1 MEQNTGAKRPSPNRL
16 ARTSLFLGIFAI
28 FSWFYPPVQI
38 ILGASAALSAWF
50 SRKEHHFTGAR
61 IAGFVIGI
69 FCILL
74 SFFIFFQYMLV
85 YEVARDPANA
95 DLIRQVYQQ
104 AQELLN
110 RMGTTAQYAVSNRIS
125 GKMPDSIKGCCL
137 AFSILS

>member
-1 MEQNTGAKRPSPNRL
+1 MEQNTGARRPAPNRL

-38 ILGASAALSAWF
+38 VLGSSAALSAWL
-50 SRKEHHFTGAR
+50 SRRERRFTGAG

-85 YEVARDPANA
+85 YNVAQDPANA
-95 DLIRQVYQQ
+95 DLIRQVYHQ
-104 AQELLN
+104 AQEILN
-110 RMGTTAQYAVSNRIS
+110 GMGAAAQ
-125 GKMPDSIKGCCL
+125 
-137 AFSILS
+137 

>member
-1 MEQNTGAKRPSPNRL
+1 MEQNTCAKRPSPNRL

-50 SRKEHHFTGAR
+50 SRKEHHFTGA
-61 IAGFVIGI
+61 GIGI

-95 DLIRQVYQQ
+95 DLIRQVYHQ
-104 AQELLN
+104 AQEILN
-110 RMGTTAQYAVSNRIS
+110 HMGTTAQ
-125 GKMPDSIKGCCL
+125 
-137 AFSILS
+137 

>member
-50 SRKEHHFTGAR
+50 SRKEHRFTGAG

-74 SFFIFFQYMLV
+74 SFFIFSLV
-85 YEVARDPANA
+85 I
-95 DLIRQVYQQ
+95 LIP
-104 AQELLN
+104 L
-110 RMGTTAQYAVSNRIS
+110 TTTV
-125 GKMPDSIKGCCL
+125 PDSGT
-137 AFSILS
+137 SS

>member
-50 SRKEHHFTGAR
+50 SRKEHHFTGAG

-95 DLIRQVYQQ
+95 DLIRQVYHQ
-104 AQELLN
+104 AQEILN
-110 RMGTTAQYAVSNRIS
+110 RMGTSFCENLRFLRRRSRRPPEYPHC
-125 GKMPDSIKGCCL
+125 G
-137 AFSILS
+137 

>member
-50 SRKEHHFTGAR
+50 SRKEHHFTGA
-61 IAGFVIGI
+61 GI

-95 DLIRQVYQQ
+95 DLIRQVYHQ
-104 AQELLN
+104 AQEILN
-110 RMGTTAQYAVSNRIS
+110 RMGTTAQ
-125 GKMPDSIKGCCL
+125 
-137 AFSILS
+137 

>member
-16 ARTSLFLGIFAI
+16 ARTSLFL
-28 FSWFYPPVQI
+28 

-50 SRKEHHFTGAR
+50 SRKEHHFTGAG

-95 DLIRQVYQQ
+95 DLIRQVYHQ
-104 AQELLN
+104 AQEILN
-110 RMGTTAQYAVSNRIS
+110 HMGTTAQ
-125 GKMPDSIKGCCL
+125 
-137 AFSILS
+137 

>member
-38 ILGASAALSAWF
+38 ILRASAALSAWF
-50 SRKEHHFTGAR
+50 SRKEHHFTGAG

-95 DLIRQVYQQ
+95 DLIRQVYHQ
-104 AQELLN
+104 AQEILN
-110 RMGTTAQYAVSNRIS
+110 RMGTTAQ
-125 GKMPDSIKGCCL
+125 
-137 AFSILS
+137 

>member
-50 SRKEHHFTGAR
+50 SRKEHHFTGAG

-85 YEVARDPANA
+85 YNGAQDPANSE
-95 DLIRQVYQQ
+95 LIRQVYHQ
-104 AQELLN
+104 AQEILN
-110 RMGTTAQYAVSNRIS
+110 SVAPAAQ
-125 GKMPDSIKGCCL
+125 
-137 AFSILS
+137 